1 MVRNPVKCKF
11 LDLLNNT
18 LYYIVLGNEGLSMY
32 DGCIYCLWC
41 QPSHHHQC
49 QCQQCQG
56 VNVSGDHKEKKFQNF
71 LKLNDVND
79 RTSTLKMTDGYSN
92 VGDNAEILVKNSK
105 LNHFMKW
112 MHSTSFLFNFNWN
125 LEFNK

>member
-1 MVRNPVKCKF
+1 MKDCPCMMF
-11 LDLLNNT
+11 
-18 LYYIVLGNEGLSMY
+18 IVC
-32 DGCIYCLWC
+32 DV
-41 QPSHHHQC
+41 SHHHQC

-92 VGDNAEILVKNSK
+92 VGDNAEILVKNSQIES
-105 LNHFMKW
+105 LHEVDAFNIIF
-112 MHSTSFLFNFNWN
+112 TSFQL
-125 LEFNK
+125 KS